1 MIKANNIPVTPSFD
15 EMAEVRAAFALRSSF
30 TTLRQVESHV
40 R

>member
-1 MIKANNIPVTPSFD
+1 MIAAYYARNKRSFQ
-15 EMAEVRAAFALRSSF
+15 EHAGIRATFVLRIEF